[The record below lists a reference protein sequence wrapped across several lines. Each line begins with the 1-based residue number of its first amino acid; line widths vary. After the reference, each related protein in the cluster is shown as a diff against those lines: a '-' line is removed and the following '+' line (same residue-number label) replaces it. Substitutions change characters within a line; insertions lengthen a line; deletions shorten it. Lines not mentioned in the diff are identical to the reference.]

1 MDKLNKPGRLFFA
14 IAVAA
19 LGVQQL
25 AYADFVPGPLIAPA
39 WLPWRAFWA
48 LLSGLI
54 LVATGVGIV
63 TNKHARRASTLLS
76 MLLLV
81 IVLLFHLPGPA
92 AILHDG
98 TARTRAF
105 EALAMCGAAFY
116 LAGSPTVTLGRTL
129 FALPMAVFGVQ
140 HFMYA
145 TFVATLIPAW
155 IPGHTFWTYFTGMAF
170 IAASISIVTGKKAGL
185 SASLL
190 GLMFL
195 LWFVLLHAPRVAEA
209 LRNGNEWNSALVAL
223 ALCGGAWVL
232 AGTPAKETL
241 RDHQRPMTGR
251 SLRT

>member
-1 MDKLNKPGRLFFA
+1 MDNLNKPSRLSFA

-25 AYADFVPGPLIAPA
+25 AYADFVPGPLIAPP

-48 LLSGLI
+48 YLSALV
-54 LVATGVGIV
+54 LVAAGVGIV
-63 TNKHARRASTLLS
+63 TTKHARQASTLLG

-92 AILHDG
+92 AILYNG

-105 EALAMCGAAFY
+105 EALAMCGAAFF
-116 LAGSPTVTLGRTL
+116 LAGSPTVTLGRIL

-145 TFVATLIPAW
+145 TFIATLIPAW
-155 IPGHTFWTYFTGMAF
+155 IPGHPFWTYLTGVAF
-170 IAASISIVTGKKAGL
+170 IAACVSIVTGKKARL

-195 LWFVLLHAPRVAEA
+195 LWFVLLHAPRVAAA
-209 LRNGNEWNSALVAL
+209 LHNGNEWNSALVAL
-223 ALCGGAWVL
+223 ALSGGAWVL
-232 AGTPAKETL
+232 AGTPAKETSL
-241 RDHQRPMTGR
+241 SHPVVR
-251 SLRT
+251 SVE